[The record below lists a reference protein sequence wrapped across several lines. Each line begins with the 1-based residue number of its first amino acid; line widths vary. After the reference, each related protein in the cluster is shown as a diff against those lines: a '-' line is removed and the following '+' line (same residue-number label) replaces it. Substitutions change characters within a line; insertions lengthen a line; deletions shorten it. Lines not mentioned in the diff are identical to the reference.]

1 MKYQNKRNQKVA
13 TVIKE
18 DQSGIITLQYEDGT
32 TQNITE
38 STRKR
43 WFKLIEEA
51 EVSESEEVSNSEQPS
66 EVVEE
71 VISSEIESV
80 ENKSESVT
88 PDLEAIT
95 DKSGVIQLIKF
106 YGLKYKTSEKGKNV
120 SIYKDK
126 QLLGILYVGPKVLT
140 YYFNDVNIKKALK
153 EKGFEVKES
162 EEKFDFYSRINLR
175 MFADILMMFR

>member
-13 TVIKE
+13 TVIE
-18 DQSGIITLQYEDGT
+18 DQNGLITLQYEDDT
-32 TQNITE
+32 IQHITE

-51 EVSESEEVSNSEQPS
+51 EVSSNEQPS

-71 VISSEIESV
+71 VIRSEIESV
-80 ENKSESVT
+80 ENKSESAT
-88 PDLEAIT
+88 PNLEAIT
-95 DKSGVIQLIKF
+95 DKYGVIQLIKF

-120 SIYKDK
+120 SVYKDK

-175 MFADILMMFR
+175 MFADILMIFRA